1 MKKTR
6 KKWKWS
12 GAALIAAAAL
22 CGRAEATGVGNP
34 SYLNIDVTV
43 TSNLSVS
50 VSTVRV
56 SSQAAGTWNGTP
68 GAFMQAAATATI
80 TNDSGYI
87 SERWGLSAPTNAFDS
102 ATGNAT
108 WAIGAASGVD
118 QVEVQATLGGAA
130 STDAQ
135 CAASQS
141 WNGGVIAPALTNATL
156 TEYTSTT
163 LVDTSMAAA
172 TPDIVGTNRMN
183 AGSSRALC
191 WRLTMPQST
200 SFTGIEVVP
209 VIVTAF

>member
-1 MKKTR
+1 MKTKT
-6 KKWKWS
+6 KLKLM
-12 GAALIAAAAL
+12 GTALAAVAALS
-22 CGRAEATGVGNP
+22 GRAGAVGVGNP

-102 ATGNAT
+102 GTGNPT
-108 WAIGAASGVD
+108 WTIGGASGVD
-118 QVEVQATLGGAA
+118 TVVLQATLGGAA

-156 TEYTSTT
+156 TEYTSTQ

-172 TPDIVGTNRMN
+172 TPDIVATNRMN

-191 WRLTMPQST
+191 WRLTMPTST

-209 VIVTAF
+209 MIVTAF